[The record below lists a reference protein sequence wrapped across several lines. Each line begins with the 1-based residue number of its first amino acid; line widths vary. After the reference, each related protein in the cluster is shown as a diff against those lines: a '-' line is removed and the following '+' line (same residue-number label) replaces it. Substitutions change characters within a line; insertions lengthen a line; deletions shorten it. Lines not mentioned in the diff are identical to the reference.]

1 MSILFKDDQ
10 FDFQVLR
17 LLGETVYCAAD
28 IGEVVSTSNRI
39 TEGDLTQAQ
48 NAFQRLWNLITQ

>member
-28 IGEVVSTSNRI
+28 LCMFFIVYKLSPK
-39 TEGDLTQAQ
+39 
-48 NAFQRLWNLITQ
+48 W